1 MAGRLHEGVAP
12 SLILSLVSP
21 SPLPP
26 PLYLQV
32 EVLLLAK
39 LHHPNLI
46 RLLGFCTEGNE
57 ALLVYDLCSNGS
69 LEDRLLRGGG
79 GGGEGRGWTGR

>member
-1 MAGRLHEGVAP
+1 M
-12 SLILSLVSP
+12 
-21 SPLPP
+21 
-26 PLYLQV
+26 
-32 EVLLLAK
+32 LLLAK

-79 GGGEGRGWTGR
+79 GGGEGRGWKGR